1 MKRLLALLV
10 ALLCALPLTACSRD
24 MNWVISNEPSVWGVI
39 EKIEEDHVLIRVT
52 KADDAQINQ
61 GGVVRAEKATRLK
74 DCSFSQR
81 VGDEVAVYYD
91 SNTPVTYGVM
101 PEIRDV
107 HGYCL
112 ITPIERET
120 E

>member
-1 MKRLLALLV
+1 MKRLIVLFLT
-10 ALLCALPLTACSRD
+10 LLCALSLTACSRD
-24 MNWVISNEPSVWGVI
+24 MNWVISNEPSVWGVV
-39 EKIEEDHVLIRVT
+39 EKIEEDYVLIRVT
-52 KADDAQINQ
+52 KADDIQFERS
-61 GGVVRAEKATRLK
+61 GVVRTEKATRLK
-74 DCSFSQR
+74 DCSFNQQ

-91 SNTPVTYGVM
+91 SNTTVTYGAV
-101 PEIRDV
+101 PEICDI